1 MRALQAIVLLIVV
14 TASAAGATRFV
25 PAAREDSRPSTAP
38 KAASPDIGTV
48 QAVSRPTIEARQA
61 PVPIR
66 WTYKHVA
73 VTTPEERGL
82 TIDDLVTQASKVDN
96 QAGTVDSQA
105 STVDNQAS
113 TVDNQ
118 ASTVDG
124 ATIGQAA
131 AKAAIEADGY
141 KSVRDLAK
149 APNGRWTARALRG
162 ATEIAVSVAADGS
175 VSAN

>member
-1 MRALQAIVLLIVV
+1 
-14 TASAAGATRFV
+14 V
-25 PAAREDSRPSTAP
+25 PAAREDARANVAP
-38 KAASPDIGTV
+38 KAASPNAETV

-73 VTTPEERGL
+73 VATPEERGL

-96 QAGTVDSQA
+96 QAVTVDGQA
-105 STVDNQAS
+105 SAVDNQAS
-113 TVDNQ
+113 TVD
-118 ASTVDG
+118 D